1 MDETTEDEEVEME
14 HKNGKKDQLTE
25 VSLNLKKEFEL
36 TQKELGAAL
45 EYNEKLK
52 PGCVDKVSVTR
63 IASQTASQRSSL
75 SRQP

>member
-1 MDETTEDEEVEME
+1 MDETTEDEAVGMQ
-14 HKNGKKDQLTE
+14 HRHGKKDQLAG
-25 VSLNLKKEFEL
+25 VPLNSEKEFEL